1 MGTNELRYREAE
13 RRLWESV
20 DVAPSERRV
29 HLAHSECTVRV
40 QEVGEGPAVVFVH
53 GASNSGSSWASLVA
67 KLDGFRCIMLD
78 RPGCGLSDPLAVR
91 PDGIVGLEAYAD
103 TLIPDVL
110 DALDLASAHI
120 VATSYGGYFA
130 LRAAAAHPD
139 RIDRMVEFSW
149 SFGAPM
155 AKIPLVMRL
164 GSARAL
170 GWMMARVP
178 PNERAVKMML
188 RQIGLG
194 QALESGR
201 FTQVSLDW
209 YVSLLRDTHTMRNDI
224 EASPRIMGPLSG
236 LNERVLLPASLLT
249 GIQTPIFFLWGEEDQ
264 NGGAEVARRFV
275 EQFPNAE
282 LELMP
287 GVGHAPWM
295 DDPDHAAMTTRAFL
309 GAGKI

>member
-1 MGTNELRYREAE
+1 
-13 RRLWESV
+13 
-20 DVAPSERRV
+20 
-29 HLAHSECTVRV
+29 
-40 QEVGEGPAVVFVH
+40 
-53 GASNSGSSWASLVA
+53 
-67 KLDGFRCIMLD
+67 MLD
-78 RPGCGLSDPLAVR
+78 RPGCGLSDRLAVR
-91 PDGIVGLEAYAD
+91 PDGIAGIEAYAD
-103 TLIPDVL
+103 SLIPDVL
-110 DALDLASAHI
+110 DALDLAGAHI

-130 LRAAAAHPD
+130 LRAAAAHPE
-139 RIDRMVEFSW
+139 RIDRIVEFSW

-155 AKIPLVMRL
+155 AKVPLVMRF
-164 GSARAL
+164 GSARPL

-201 FTQVSLDW
+201 FNQVSLDW

-224 EASPRIMGPLSG
+224 GASPRLMGPLSG
-236 LNERVLLPASLLT
+236 LNKRAVLPASMLA
-249 GIQTPIFFLWGEEDQ
+249 GIHTPIFFLWGEEDP

-275 EQFPNAE
+275 EQFPEAE

-295 DDPDHAAMTTRAFL
+295 DDPDHAAMTTSAFL
-309 GAGKI
+309 GDRKR